1 MKFVYKNENGQTVI
15 EAVNMD
21 LIQLAAEVGQLC
33 NNLYNSL
40 YNQEPEAA
48 DFFKTAMIMTIAH
61 PDSPAWM
68 TKEQHEGDVSIC
80 LLGKKPN

>member
-33 NNLYNSL
+33 NNLYNGL

-61 PDSPAWM
+61 PDSPVWRA
-68 TKEQHEGDVSIC
+68 KEQHEGDVSIC